1 MIDGYLELLNNDG
14 VMEAKITVQVKH
26 LTCYPTES
34 DAYYDIPNEVFAY
47 ANLNKGEVVIF
58 VACDTNNKTFYWRYI
73 DSNAIQSFINLPNE
87 CQQTQRYHCQE

>member
-1 MIDGYLELLNNDG
+1 
-14 VMEAKITVQVKH
+14 MEAKITVQVKH

-73 DSNAIQSFINLPNE
+73 LLTIYLIKHTIYKHILIY
-87 CQQTQRYHCQE
+87 R